1 MSEDPF
7 GKWWPCLR
15 KHEKRLQVWL
25 PHVRTL
31 KAGLDGRGLRYFT
44 LCARPMID
52 VYLLVRENLITL
64 DPRTRRID
72 GVSFCEL
79 EPAVMAEMKEL
90 LGVEEAAFG
99 ARLEDLVLFKDD
111 AHTLPHAT
119 PEAIAEYLDQ
129 EGERLAGTAVE
140 AALELKRKHLEFH
153 RLFPFDFLN
162 LDFCDRYYPKPPD
175 VLRIHRTV
183 ERLLDWQNDAGGA
196 EGAKFRVDRFVVA
209 ITCRLD
215 DALPP
220 EAIDRLKTIVAQN
233 RDNHPEYATALGRL
247 NGTTL
252 DQWLVQDRLD
262 FFMSAWPKEIARLA
276 RDKAWDL
283 KILDHV
289 HYDRTGDNGNAYDM
303 VCLVVEFTKAK
314 ACKTYLAAVTA
325 ALDEQARREL
335 VPIAETTKRG
345 RQLLTNLR
353 AVVALRNEQARHYR
367 RAVLPDPAEE
377 LIRLRASGVKI

>member
-1 MSEDPF
+1 MNADPF

-15 KHEKRLQVWL
+15 KHEKRLQVWV
-25 PHVRTL
+25 PHVRAL
-31 KAGLDGRGLRYFT
+31 KARLNGRGLRYFT

-52 VYLLVRENLITL
+52 VYLMVRENLVTQ
-64 DPRTRRID
+64 DPKTRRID
-72 GVSFCEL
+72 GVSFCES

-111 AHTLPHAT
+111 ATTLPHAT
-119 PEAIAEYLDQ
+119 QEAIAEYIDQ
-129 EGERLAGTAVE
+129 EGEKLTGNFIE
-140 AALELKRKHLEFH
+140 ALELKRNHLEFH

-175 VLRIHRTV
+175 VLRIHQTV
-183 ERLLDWQNDAGGA
+183 ERLLDWQNEAGGT

-220 EAIDRLKTIVAQN
+220 EAVERLKAIVAKN
-233 RDNHPEYATALGRL
+233 RDDHPEYAEALGRL

-252 DQWLVQDRLD
+252 DQWPVQDRLD

-289 HYDRTGDNGNAYDM
+289 HYDRIGDNGNAYDM
-303 VCLVVEFTKAK
+303 VCLVVEFTKTDI
-314 ACKTYLAAVTA
+314 CKTYLDAARD
-325 ALDEQARREL
+325 ALDAEARREL
-335 VPIAETTKRG
+335 MPVAEDTRKG
-345 RQLLTNLR
+345 KQLLASLR
-353 AVVALRNEQARHYR
+353 AVVALRNEQAKHYKR
-367 RAVLPDPAEE
+367 DALPDPADE
-377 LIRLRASGVKI
+377 LVRLRAEGVKI